1 MKNKERETYLGICF
15 LLRNEL
21 DFWNVHGIMNASGL
35 FLIFTFY
42 HKYLKYKK
50 NHNLG
55 NKTIFFFNM

>member
-1 MKNKERETYLGICF
+1 MKNKERETHLGIWFF

-21 DFWNVHGIMNASGL
+21 DFWNVHGIMNTSGL

-50 NHNLG
+50 
-55 NKTIFFFNM
+55 IFII